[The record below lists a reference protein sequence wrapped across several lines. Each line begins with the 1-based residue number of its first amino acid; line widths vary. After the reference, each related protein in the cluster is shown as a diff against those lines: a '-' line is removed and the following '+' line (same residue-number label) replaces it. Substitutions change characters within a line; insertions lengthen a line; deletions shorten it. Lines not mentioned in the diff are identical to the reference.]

1 MSVRLNHMKL
11 LTISPFGS
19 TKALISCSS
28 TYSFVSQLSLRVWW
42 TKQSCAKPYSSLK
55 QKVKSVPL
63 CCTARLGIVDEKPL
77 ARGQGHTEG
86 DRIIICFFFFYTLAT
101 ANLIR
106 ASALR
111 GSLLGTHSLYR
122 PPRGSYLNPFNF
134 LTCTW
139 MTLCMK
145 ILSLCCLQSNT
156 TL

>member
-1 MSVRLNHMKL
+1 MQLNL
-11 LTISPFGS
+11 QFCFTIELESMMNQTELCQAIFKPETEGKKCSPVLYCKIRNCWWE
-19 TKALISCSS
+19 TSS
-28 TYSFVSQLSLRVWW
+28 QRTRAHW
-42 TKQSCAKPYSSLK
+42 
-55 QKVKSVPL
+55 
-63 CCTARLGIVDEKPL
+63 
-77 ARGQGHTEG
+77 RGQ
-86 DRIIICFFFFYTLAT
+86 DNNLLFFFYTLAT